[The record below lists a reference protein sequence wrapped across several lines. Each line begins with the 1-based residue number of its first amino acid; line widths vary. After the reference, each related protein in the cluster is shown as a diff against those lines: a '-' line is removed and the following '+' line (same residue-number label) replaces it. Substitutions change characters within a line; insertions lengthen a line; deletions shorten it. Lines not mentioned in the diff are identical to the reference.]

1 MALGGWRLAAFIEAF
16 SRRLRPR
23 ASRERPARFIRY
35 DEPRLEL
42 DLEGSYYLARGSRGP
57 VLLPYDSYME
67 QVEELLSICTRHPGD
82 EY

>member
-1 MALGGWRLAAFIEAF
+1 MVAQGWRLAAFIEAF
-16 SRRLRPR
+16 SRHLRPR
-23 ASRERPARFIRY
+23 TPRERPARLIRY

-67 QVEELLSICTRHPGD
+67 RVEELLSVCTRYPGD
-82 EY
+82 G